1 MLRWAVG
8 GALLGGLL
16 ALGAF
21 VPAAWLAHQLAQA
34 SGQRLLLADTRG
46 TVWRGDAVLVLT
58 GGADSRD
65 AAALPG
71 RLHWRLTWH
80 GGAPALQL
88 QQACCIDS
96 PLLVRWRPG
105 LAVTRFELVTLPAVS
120 GAPAAPAETKAPAD
134 ANAASAAASAAAG
147 AAAGATAG
155 ATAAPAAGLAT
166 IGHWPVAWLA
176 GLGAPLNTLRLSG
189 SMKLSAQDLSVE
201 SVQGRLVLGGR
212 AELALNGVGSR
223 LSTLDVLGDYR
234 LNVQGDLR
242 GEAAT
247 LQLRT
252 ARGALQLSG
261 EGQWAASRLRFNGQA
276 SAAPGFES
284 ALNNLLNI
292 IGRRQGAL
300 SLISIG

>member
-1 MLRWAVG
+1 MLRWAVW

-21 VPAAWLAHQLAQA
+21 VPAAWLARELSQA
-34 SGQRLLLADTRG
+34 SGGRLVLADAQG
-46 TVWRGDAVLVLT
+46 TAWQGHAVLVLT

-80 GGAPALQL
+80 GGAPALRL
-88 QQACCIDS
+88 DQACCIDS

-105 LAVTRFELVTLPAVS
+105 LAATRFELVTLPAES
-120 GAPAAPAETKAPAD
+120 GSPAQAPGAA
-134 ANAASAAASAAAG
+134 AAAG
-147 AAAGATAG
+147 PT
-155 ATAAPAAGLAT
+155 T

-189 SMKLSAQDLSVE
+189 SMQLTGQDLSLE

-234 LNVQGDLR
+234 LSLQGDPR
-242 GEAAT
+242 GQAAT

-252 ARGALQLSG
+252 ASGALQLSG

>member
-1 MLRWAVG
+1 MTLRWALCG
-8 GALLGGLL
+8 AAAGALLALL
-16 ALGAF
+16 AF
-21 VPAAWLAHQLAQA
+21 VPAAWMARELTDATA
-34 SGQRLLLADTRG
+34 GRLLLADAQG
-46 TVWRGDAVLVLT
+46 TVWRGHAVLVLT

-71 RLHWRLTWH
+71 RLHWRFSWH
-80 GGAPALQL
+80 GGAPALRL
-88 QQACCIDS
+88 EQACCFDQ
-96 PLLVRWRPG
+96 PVLLRWRPG
-105 LAVTRFELVTLPAVS
+105 LAMTRFELLPLPA
-120 GAPAAPAETKAPAD
+120 E
-134 ANAASAAASAAAG
+134 ASV
-147 AAAGATAG
+147 
-155 ATAAPAAGLAT
+155 TAAPAAGTAAIANPALPASDPGA

-189 SMKLSAQDLSVE
+189 TMQLSGQDLSLQ

-212 AELALNGVGSR
+212 AELALNQVASR

-234 LNVQGDLR
+234 ISLQGDPR
-242 GEAAT
+242 GQAAT

-261 EGQWAASRLRFNGQA
+261 EGQWAASKLRFNGQA
-276 SAAPGFES
+276 AAAPGFES

>member
-21 VPAAWLAHQLAQA
+21 VPAAWLARQLSDA
-34 SGQRLLLADTRG
+34 SGQRLLLADASG
-46 TVWRGDAVLVLT
+46 TAWRGHAVLVLT
-58 GGADSRD
+58 SGADSRD

-71 RLHWRLTWH
+71 RLHWRLSWH
-80 GGAPALQL
+80 GGAPALRL
-88 QQACCIDS
+88 EQACCIDGA
-96 PLLVRWRPG
+96 LLVRWRPG
-105 LAVTRFELVTLPAVS
+105 LAATRFELVTLPAES
-120 GAPAAPAETKAPAD
+120 GAPAPAAEPGAPATAPA
-134 ANAASAAASAAAG
+134 
-147 AAAGATAG
+147 
-155 ATAAPAAGLAT
+155 AAPAAAAAAAGPAT

-189 SMKLSAQDLSVE
+189 SMKLSAQNLSLE

-234 LNVQGDLR
+234 LSVQGDPR
-242 GEAAT
+242 GQAAT

-252 ARGALQLSG
+252 TSGALQLSG

>member
-21 VPAAWLAHQLAQA
+21 VPAAWLARQLSDA
-34 SGQRLLLADTRG
+34 SGQRLLLADARG
-46 TVWRGDAVLVLT
+46 TAWRGHAVLVLT

-71 RLHWRLTWH
+71 RLHWRLSWH
-80 GGAPALQL
+80 GGAPALRL
-88 QQACCIDS
+88 EQACCIDS
-96 PLLVRWRPG
+96 ELLVRWRPG
-105 LAVTRFELVTLPAVS
+105 LAVTRFELVTLPAES
-120 GAPAAPAETKAPAD
+120 GAPAPAAET
-134 ANAASAAASAAAG
+134 G
-147 AAAGATAG
+147 
-155 ATAAPAAGLAT
+155 APAAAAAAAAVGPAT

-189 SMKLSAQDLSVE
+189 SMKLSAQDLSLE

-234 LNVQGDLR
+234 LSVQGDPR

-252 ARGALQLSG
+252 TSGALQLSG

-276 SAAPGFES
+276 FAAPGFES
-284 ALNNLLNI
+284 TLNNLLNI

>member
-21 VPAAWLAHQLAQA
+21 VPAAWMARQLSDA
-34 SGQRLLLADTRG
+34 SGQRLILADARG
-46 TVWRGDAVLVLT
+46 TAWSGHAVLVLT
-58 GGADSRD
+58 GGVDSRD

-80 GGAPALQL
+80 GGAPALRL
-88 QQACCIDS
+88 EQACCIDS
-96 PLLVRWRPG
+96 ALLVRWRPG
-105 LAVTRFELVTLPAVS
+105 LAATRFELLTLPAES
-120 GAPAAPAETKAPAD
+120 GALASAAD
-134 ANAASAAASAAAG
+134 ANAAA
-147 AAAGATAG
+147 
-155 ATAAPAAGLAT
+155 AAPAAGPAT

-189 SMKLSAQDLSVE
+189 SMKLSAQDLSLE

-234 LNVQGDLR
+234 LSVQGDPR
-242 GEAAT
+242 GQAAT
-247 LQLRT
+247 LQLHT
-252 ARGALQLSG
+252 TSGALQLSG

>member
-1 MLRWAVG
+1 MTLRWAVC
-8 GALLGGLL
+8 GALLGVLL
-16 ALGAF
+16 ALAAF
-21 VPAAWLAHQLAQA
+21 VPAAWMARELSDAT
-34 SGQRLLLADTRG
+34 GQRLLLADAQG
-46 TVWRGDAVLVLT
+46 TAWRGHAVLVLT
-58 GGADSRD
+58 GGVDSRD
-65 AAALPG
+65 ATALPG
-71 RLHWRLTWH
+71 RLHWRLGWH
-80 GGAPALQL
+80 GGAPALRL
-88 QQACCIDS
+88 EQACCIDS

-105 LAVTRFELVTLPAVS
+105 LAVMRFELVTLAAESGSPAGS
-120 GAPAAPAETKAPAD
+120 PAQAAAAAPV
-134 ANAASAAASAAAG
+134 
-147 AAAGATAG
+147 
-155 ATAAPAAGLAT
+155 AGLAT

-189 SMKLSAQDLSVE
+189 IMKLSAQDLSLE

-234 LNVQGDLR
+234 VSLQGDPR
-242 GEAAT
+242 GQAAT

-252 ARGALQLSG
+252 ASGALQLSG
-261 EGQWAASRLRFNGQA
+261 EGQWAASRLRFTGQA